1 MTRQA
6 PDAGAAR
13 GVAGRHFTQRGMAL
27 MAITMA
33 LALTAVVV
41 TEFSTNTTVD
51 MRAAMN
57 IEHDMQAHFLA
68 RSAMNLSEL
77 VIRVQSDLVDGLNK
91 QLKMD
96 IQIAEYTGL
105 FMGAFGGDKDEVE
118 SVAALL
124 GAGGAG
130 EIKGLGVPA
139 GSFDIQITTDDG
151 KINLNCANR
160 GAAGAEAKTLAVKL
174 QSLFYAEAYNPI
186 FENEN
191 ADGYRRDRN
200 LQVEAIIDYIDR
212 DQTRFDAATGTASSG
227 APEDY
232 GYDGL
237 DDGYK
242 PRNYYLDS
250 VGEIKLVRGIDDT
263 FWNLFGNNFTIY
275 GDCQENLT
283 AITDPKQLVS
293 IIALAA
299 KNPDDPVLR
308 DPQKIWNLA
317 LLVVKAREV
326 GFYFSDIEQ
335 FRKFVTDPM
344 GTLEGLGVDPSMV
357 PAFLNLPSA
366 EPIEGV
372 ELDATKL
379 KEVVKTGAR
388 RTYRVEATATYD
400 RLQKRIVGVWDTNV
414 TRQNTRSMGAGTTL
428 GGGNRGAWVFW
439 REE

>member
-1 MTRQA
+1 MTRHVPIA
-6 PDAGAAR
+6 RPARRAGK
-13 GVAGRHFTQRGMAL
+13 HFTQRGMAL

-77 VIRVQSDLVDGLNK
+77 VIRVQTDVIDGLNK
-91 QLKMD
+91 QLQMD

-105 FMGAFGGDKDEVE
+105 FMGAFGGEKDEVE

-124 GAGGAG
+124 GATAGG
-130 EIKGLGVPA
+130 EIKGLGLPA

-160 GAAGAEAKTLAVKL
+160 GAAGAESKTLAVKL

-200 LQVEAIIDYIDR
+200 LQVEALIDYIDR
-212 DQTRFDAATGTASSG
+212 DQTKFDAATGTASGG

-237 DDGYK
+237 DDPYK
-242 PRNYYLDS
+242 AKNSYLDS
-250 VGEIKLVRGIDDT
+250 VGEIKLVRGVDDR

-299 KNPDDPVLR
+299 KNPDDAVLR
-308 DPQKIWNLA
+308 DPQKLWNLA
-317 LLVVKAREV
+317 LLVIKAREV
-326 GFYFSDIEQ
+326 GFFFTNIED
-335 FRKFVTDPM
+335 FRTFVTDPM
-344 GTLEGLGVDPSMV
+344 AKLESLGIDPALVPQFLGLPG
-357 PAFLNLPSA
+357 AQ
-366 EPIEGV
+366 PIEGV
-372 ELDATKL
+372 ELDANKL

-400 RLQKRIVGVWDTNV
+400 KLQKRIVGVWDTNV
-414 TRQNTRSMGAGTTL
+414 TRQNTRSMGAGTTT
-428 GGGNRGAWVFW
+428 GGGSRGAWVFW